1 MNRSK
6 YHSHLFE
13 GLFKESRNPVK
24 NTFEMMQEVM
34 KSRTSIF
41 SDNVIL
47 SELNPV

>member
-1 MNRSK
+1 MNQSK

-34 KSRTSIF
+34 KSKTDIF
-41 SDNVIL
+41 SDNVFI
-47 SELNPV
+47 SEMNPV